1 MRRIILILFVVIL
14 LPWGNM
20 IQAQD
25 PPYLT
30 RLLCESLVSDGAME
44 LCIAYEQCLTDY
56 FYVEPNHGSAGM
68 LVSFQSSVTPV
79 QQDGLYSGPCG
90 PQFITDILT
99 LCDETPCEQAR
110 LLDYAAVEIAI
121 ENRFEGRD
129 SDLFQT
135 ELATILDSYANA
147 QYEAAANELFRLYEG
162 YRHRLLPYA
171 AGLAYEGAGDIDQAI
186 ISYEQAERT
195 QFNTPVIYYSRG
207 YLYAVLG
214 MEERAK
220 ADFYTYA
227 FLAEEQPDL
236 DALEIPADVETY
248 TLQDPETWT
257 LFPLAG
263 YGSSPGGEYTSN
275 EFSVDSRDIAIS
287 RIDDG
292 LIAVRG
298 LYSSEEQTRFRLPD
312 VLFFW
317 CGDTMCVRYLTLQQT
332 FQGLSSGGTQLTLI
346 FDDEIATLE
355 TYNEGSESSSTS
367 LSVLGR
373 APATDP
379 RPTIPCENG
388 VYPRLQVGDHVY
400 PQPEW
405 YPIDI
410 YAAPNTDSEPV
421 RRDVLDTGALTVSG
435 PLVCGEAG
443 DNWWTITLG
452 DGTTGW
458 VQEARGTSYILMTYD
473 YDMLRRLTFDELL
486 ALPSLPRQ
494 DAP

>member
-1 MRRIILILFVVIL
+1 MRRIILILFVVML
-14 LPWGNM
+14 LTRGNM

-30 RLLCESLVSDGAME
+30 RLLCESLVSEGATE

-56 FYVEPNHGSAGM
+56 FYVEPPGRGSLGM
-68 LVSFQSSVTPV
+68 LVAFQSSMTPI
-79 QQDGLYSGPCG
+79 QQEGLYSGPCG
-90 PQFITDILT
+90 PQFIADILT

-110 LLDYAAVEIAI
+110 LLDYAIVEVAI

-129 SDLFQT
+129 SGLFQT
-135 ELATILDSYANA
+135 ELITLMDSYADA
-147 QYEAAANELFRLYEG
+147 QYEAAANVLFRLYEG

-171 AGLAYEGAGDIDQAI
+171 AGLAYEGAGNTEQAI

-207 YLYAVLG
+207 HLYTLLG

-227 FLAEEQPDL
+227 FLVKERPDL

-248 TLQDPETWT
+248 RLQDPETWT
-257 LFPLAG
+257 LFPLAR
-263 YGSSPGGEYTSN
+263 YGSSPAGEYTSN

-287 RIDDG
+287 RIDDE
-292 LIAVRG
+292 LIAVQG
-298 LYSSEEQTRFRLPD
+298 LYSSEEQTGFWRRPE
-312 VLFFW
+312 VLFFS
-317 CGDTMCVRYLTLQQT
+317 CGDTICVRYLTFQQT
-332 FQGLSSGGTQLTLI
+332 FLGLSDGGTQLTLI
-346 FDDEIATLE
+346 FDDETATLE
-355 TYNEGSESSSTS
+355 IYDEGSESSSTS
-367 LSVLGR
+367 LSVLRR
-373 APATDP
+373 APAIDP

-388 VYPRLQVGDHVY
+388 VYPRLQVGDRVY

-410 YAAPNTDSEPV
+410 YAAPNTNSEPD
-421 RRDVLDTGALTVSG
+421 RRDVRDTGALTVSG
-435 PLVCGEAG
+435 SLVCGEAG
-443 DNWWTITLG
+443 DNWWPITLEN
-452 DGTTGW
+452 GTTGW

-473 YDMLRRLTFDELL
+473 MPYRSTFDELL
-486 ALPSLPRQ
+486 ALPSLPH
-494 DAP
+494 